1 MRGAKG
7 RAATENTQRQT
18 TRLRCAPAAPP
29 PHSPGPILSRRL
41 WRVVYTARVC
51 TRAHSQVG
59 GSVGGGT
66 SFIFPQLFFIVPST
80 SSPPSFCL
88 FPSFAG
94 AVSFLSFVRAL
105 LSHGACAACARR
117 RASER
122 RDRRDGWGRGLACS
136 PRARTAA
143 LAPRERHAPGGEG
156 PARAPLAERP
166 WRFFAR
172 ATRAPPSGLPVHLEM
187 TCAPCRLEKR
197 RVPRDGQREMRGPFR
212 EAIRMQKAARVTCRR
227 IGREDCAAVG
237 ALPGRHCG
245 RMKRLAWPES
255 KAYAQ
260 QQRAARQHAALLTS
274 DLRRRKR
281 QALRLSFLRWASPRG
296 TSLPVFLFSP

>member
-143 LAPRERHAPGGEG
+143 LAYPSRTPRASRPRWGGAC
-156 PARAPLAERP
+156 ARPVSRAALALFRARDASAAERP
-166 WRFFAR
+166 AR
-172 ATRAPPSGLPVHLEM
+172 
-187 TCAPCRLEKR
+187 
-197 RVPRDGQREMRGPFR
+197 
-212 EAIRMQKAARVTCRR
+212 
-227 IGREDCAAVG
+227 
-237 ALPGRHCG
+237 
-245 RMKRLAWPES
+245 
-255 KAYAQ
+255 
-260 QQRAARQHAALLTS
+260 
-274 DLRRRKR
+274 
-281 QALRLSFLRWASPRG
+281 SP
-296 TSLPVFLFSP
+296 